1 LDISDNHLDSL
12 QLLLTCHLTNLTYL
26 KVSNN
31 RLACDCA
38 VWELWNWSLEN
49 GIMIFSTCDE
59 PDFEFSVKNF
69 ESFQFNNSCNAT
81 VCGIRNVTEFS
92 EQILFSVYLYVIIG
106 ACLLLVSVAFGI
118 TFCVVVRYRKNFLKQ
133 RNFQVSIN
141 DYSQNTASPVDRQ
154 HSDCFAPA
162 QSCTVSQD
170 LHRHERLRKNRAR
183 VGQSVSVKSLPTAES
198 RNIRHSYHESHVSSV
213 ADDDRA
219 WSNADT
225 VTSNNRS
232 SVYLQSMCS
241 HPPKLETSKD
251 RSISEPKLKVCRKD
265 LSTNETGLLTSVNP
279 LSISTSECQT
289 SLKRPKF
296 ENVHDASSSEPET
309 ATFFVRLQQHSMEI

>member
-1 LDISDNHLDSL
+1 
-12 QLLLTCHLTNLTYL
+12 
-26 KVSNN
+26 
-31 RLACDCA
+31 
-38 VWELWNWSLEN
+38 
-49 GIMIFSTCDE
+49 MIFLTCDE
-59 PDFEFSVKNF
+59 PGSEFSVKNF

-92 EQILFSVYLYVIIG
+92 EQILFSVYFYIIIS
-106 ACLLLVSVAFGI
+106 ASLLLVFVAFGI
-118 TFCVVVRYRKNFLKQ
+118 TCCVVVRYRKNFLKQ
-133 RNFQVSIN
+133 RNFQVSIK
-141 DYSQNTASPVDRQ
+141 DYFQNTVSPVDRQ
-154 HSDCFAPA
+154 HDCFAPA
-162 QSCTVSQD
+162 QRCTVSQD

-198 RNIRHSYHESHVSSV
+198 RNIRHSYHESHVSSA

-225 VTSNNRS
+225 VPSNNRS
-232 SVYLQSMCS
+232 SVYLQSMCN

-265 LSTNETGLLTSVNP
+265 LSINETGLHTSVNS

-289 SLKRPKF
+289 SLKRPKI

-309 ATFFVRLQQHSMEI
+309 ATFVDRLQQHSMEI